1 MQAPGHA
8 GGSVAALLADA
19 CADGGALRGVSLC
32 AALLPAGQ
40 LAAALAWAALVAAAL
55 RAAIGRRRTGVFLLD
70 CACFAPPRE
79 CAPALKISQLLCNAC
94 QSLKDGRVKG
104 MLLVFACFAPPPAC
118 APALEWSQL
127 PCNAHQLTQGGR
139 SMRTLLG

>member
-19 CADGGALRGVSLC
+19 CADGGALRGASLC

-55 RAAIGRRRTGVFLLD
+55 RSALSRRRTGVFLLD
-70 CACFAPPRE
+70 
-79 CAPALKISQLLCNAC
+79 
-94 QSLKDGRVKG
+94 
-104 MLLVFACFAPPPAC
+104 FACFAPPPEC
-118 APALEWSQL
+118 APAHNLSQL
-127 PCNAHQLTQGGR
+127 LCDACQSSIKCGMWREQCSAAPASRRRPSALPR
-139 SMRTLLG
+139 